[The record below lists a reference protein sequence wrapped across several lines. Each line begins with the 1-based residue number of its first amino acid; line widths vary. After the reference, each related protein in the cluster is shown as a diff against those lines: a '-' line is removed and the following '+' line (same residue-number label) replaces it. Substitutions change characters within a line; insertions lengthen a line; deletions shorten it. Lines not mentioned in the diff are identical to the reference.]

1 MFIKDIHKASLHYN
15 NTFHKNVA
23 MLYVLLSMRLILF
36 FRLKMN
42 GEFIR
47 YRGLVAVAVGA
58 GVMLGAA
65 GVFLYQQLFGEQ
77 KRLLLQQDINN
88 LNLSVTEIRRELNA
102 LRLVIERYCN

>member
-1 MFIKDIHKASLHYN
+1 MFIKDINKASLHYN
-15 NTFHKNVA
+15 NTFHKNVV
-23 MLYVLLSMRLILF
+23 MLYILLSMRLILF

>member
-1 MFIKDIHKASLHYN
+1 
-15 NTFHKNVA
+15 
-23 MLYVLLSMRLILF
+23 MRPILF

-42 GEFIR
+42 GELIR

-77 KRLLLQQDINN
+77 KRLLLQQDINK
-88 LNLSVTEIRRELNA
+88 LNLSVSEIRRELNA
-102 LRLVIERYCN
+102 LRLVIDRYCNYSYLHFTPM